1 VVFGTKMHCFD
12 EIYLKKARTVLKSD
26 DEWQKRLFDKTFLFL
41 IQIWCDRK
49 FKIYSKFFSSLL
61 FDGLK
66 FKKSN
71 AS

>member
-49 FKIYSKFFSSLL
+49 F
-61 FDGLK
+61 
-66 FKKSN
+66 
-71 AS
+71 